1 MPTFAGFTLPDELRL
16 IREQIRRFIREEII
30 PLEQRLDPDAP
41 SLPEEDWER
50 LASKTK
56 AAGLWALAAPEE
68 YGGGGLDTFSM
79 CVLYEEMAQHRMGL
93 YNIGCGVFGR
103 YPPPAI
109 WAGTNEQIK
118 KYAEPTIREGWRT
131 FFAITETSGGSDPA
145 GAIQT
150 RAERRGDRWVLNGRK
165 VFISNAHNGKWGIVF
180 ARTSKEKGRGGIS
193 CFILEPGTPGFSWK
207 NIRTLRTAAI
217 PNDVVFEDCEL
228 PADALIGKEGQGLEL
243 AFDLLVKNR
252 FPYSATNLGV
262 AVAAHRMAIEHAK
275 QRETFGQKLSQRQAI
290 QWMLADAEVEL
301 RACRWGPPFW
311 KGTSPGFLAVNA
323 NKRSIVLDLKDREAV
338 EWLTTLIGDSD
349 VVLQNLRPGSIDEL
363 GLGAKTLTARFPRL
377 VYASVWAFGATGPMR
392 LLPGYE
398 PLLQAYSGLMMMNG
412 DEGGPPTRVGTSILD
427 YGTGMWAAIGILAA
441 LVRRGVTGRGCVV
454 DASLYETGLAWLK
467 GHHASFSTSGIVP
480 ERHRTGSHRV
490 VPFESFETST
500 GPIIVA
506 AGNDRLFAK
515 LAGVLG
521 HPEWAADPR
530 YATNADRV
538 ANKPA
543 LLAEIAKIFVTA
555 SRDEWIARLEAEG
568 VPCAVINTLP
578 DAATTKQ
585 AD

>member
-93 YNIGCGVFGR
+93 YNIGCGAFGR

-109 WAGTNEQIK
+109 WAGTKEQIK

-131 FFAITETSGGSDPA
+131 FFAITEPSGGSDPA

-150 RAERRGDRWVLNGRK
+150 RAER
-165 VFISNAHNGKWGIVF
+165 
-180 ARTSKEKGRGGIS
+180 RGGIS

-217 PNDVVFEDCEL
+217 PNDVVFEDCVL

-301 RACRWGPPFW
+301 RACRWLIWEGAW
-311 KGTSPGFLAVNA
+311 KADRGEDARVEA
-323 NKRSIVLDLKDREAV
+323 SIAKLYSSEVL
-338 EWLTTLIGDSD
+338 
-349 VVLQNLRPGSIDEL
+349 
-363 GLGAKTLTARFPRL
+363 
-377 VYASVWAFGATGPMR
+377 
-392 LLPGYE
+392 
-398 PLLQAYSGLMMMNG
+398 
-412 DEGGPPTRVGTSILD
+412 
-427 YGTGMWAAIGILAA
+427 
-441 LVRRGVTGRGCVV
+441 GRVV
-454 DASLYETGLAWLK
+454 DAAVQIHGGY
-467 GHHASFSTSGIVP
+467 
-480 ERHRTGSHRV
+480 
-490 VPFESFETST
+490 
-500 GPIIVA
+500 
-506 AGNDRLFAK
+506 
-515 LAGVLG
+515 GVS
-521 HPEWAADPR
+521 
-530 YATNADRV
+530 
-538 ANKPA
+538 K
-543 LLAEIAKIFVTA
+543 
-555 SRDEWIARLEAEG
+555 
-568 VPCAVINTLP
+568 
-578 DAATTKQ
+578 
-585 AD
+585 